1 MKHEEGKIN
10 TSPTYIFSCAY
21 ILEISKKL
29 FFYSFEQLLAL
40 NDDINFADEEVE
52 AFSPGAELPN
62 SYDYHLHLNNY
73 LPTYNISEN
82 SETEEQTP
90 MLDRRRQIVS
100 PNANS
105 FDVSSEFN
113 ASIRALPEDKSYL
126 YGKQQSPPNSSK
138 PPNSSSNGLQDRG
151 DNLCQLEETDDDD
164 DDDAQTPTV
173 ENKPTLGL
181 SKITQV

>member
-1 MKHEEGKIN
+1 MRREKLIQALL
-10 TSPTYIFSCAY
+10 TYFHVRTYLKFQKNC
-21 ILEISKKL
+21 

-138 PPNSSSNGLQDRG
+138 PPNSSSNGLQDGG
-151 DNLCQLEETDDDD
+151 DNLCQLEETDDD

>member
-1 MKHEEGKIN
+1 MG
-10 TSPTYIFSCAY
+10 
-21 ILEISKKL
+21 
-29 FFYSFEQLLAL
+29 
-40 NDDINFADEEVE
+40 
-52 AFSPGAELPN
+52 
-62 SYDYHLHLNNY
+62 
-73 LPTYNISEN
+73 PTYNISEN

-113 ASIRALPEDKSYL
+113 ASIRALPEDKSYIF
-126 YGKQQSPPNSSK
+126 GKQSPPSSSK
-138 PPNSSSNGLQDRG
+138 PPNSSSNGRLQDG

-164 DDDAQTPTV
+164 DEDAQTPTV
-173 ENKPTLGL
+173 ESKPALGL

>member
-1 MKHEEGKIN
+1 M
-10 TSPTYIFSCAY
+10 
-21 ILEISKKL
+21 
-29 FFYSFEQLLAL
+29 AL

-52 AFSPGAELPN
+52 SPSFAELPN

-113 ASIRALPEDKSYL
+113 ASIRALPEDKSYIF
-126 YGKQQSPPNSSK
+126 GKQSPPSSSK
-138 PPNSSSNGLQDRG
+138 PPNSSSNGRLQDG

-164 DDDAQTPTV
+164 DDDEDAQTPTV
-173 ENKPTLGL
+173 ESKPALGL